1 LFVWKDNNSIPESVF
16 PLLNQFFFYCRKIH
30 LFKWY
35 NFYGHFNLCLKY
47 RFRENIYPFLKVK
60 IEKNE
65 RKHMRRAKVTESR
78 AFLKRK
84 ILVFKL
90 SIKGQNFLN
99 NNLTCYILHPYHHYQ
114 QSNH

>member
-1 LFVWKDNNSIPESVF
+1 
-16 PLLNQFFFYCRKIH
+16 
-30 LFKWY
+30 
-35 NFYGHFNLCLKY
+35 
-47 RFRENIYPFLKVK
+47 
-60 IEKNE
+60 
-65 RKHMRRAKVTESR
+65 MRRAKVTESR